1 MATAN
6 KAALTT
12 NKLLASIK
20 RRIMA
25 PISNITF
32 SDEDLIEFL
41 NEEMSIGLVPS
52 VLQMKDEY
60 LVYKGVVKVEQG
72 QTSYPIPTRA
82 IGNKLRELSY
92 SDDGKN
98 EYNMTQIELDNKTIN
113 SFVNQGGFYASQF
126 YVQGSSINLHPSDF
140 SYSGFLF
147 FYYYMSPNYL
157 VKDNAVATIKS
168 IDRNAGT
175 ITLNNLP
182 STYNTDNVYDFIN
195 IDSPNNII
203 TIDNPITAINA
214 VTKIITMDATKIP
227 ATLKAGDYMSIAG
240 ESCVPNLP
248 TELHAILAQRVAC
261 RALEALGDSNGLAN
275 AKVKLEEMESKLGVL
290 LDSRV
295 EGSAIKIRNKQM
307 QYTLRGRF
315 MRGTF

>member
-1 MATAN
+1 MASAN

-12 NKLLASIK
+12 NKLIASIK
-20 RRIMA
+20 RRCLM
-25 PISNITF
+25 PSSNSTF

-60 LVYKGVVKVEQG
+60 LVYKDVVRVLSG
-72 QTSYPIPTRA
+72 QTTYPIPTRA

-140 SYSGFLF
+140 SYSGYLF
-147 FYYYMSPNYL
+147 FYYYMSPNFL

-168 IDRNAGT
+168 IDRNTGT
-175 ITLNNLP
+175 IILNNLP
-182 STYNTDNVYDFIN
+182 TTYTTDQVYDFIN
-195 IDSPNNII
+195 IDSPNNIM
-203 TIDNPITAINA
+203 TIDIPITAVNS
-214 VTKIITMDATKIP
+214 VTKTVTLDATKIP
-227 ATLKAGDYMSIAG
+227 TNLKVGDYMTLAG

-261 RALEALGDSNGLAN
+261 RVLEALGDSNGLTN
-275 AKVKLEEMESKLGVL
+275 AKAKLDEMEGKLGVL
-290 LDSRV
+290 IDSRV